1 MTQLTKYA
9 LEAALKTLLSKKPLD
24 KITIS
29 DLTEECGISRMTF
42 YYHFRDIYDLVEW
55 ICAEDA
61 AKAIAGKKTYETWQQ
76 GFLQI
81 FEAVREN
88 RPFILNVYRCVSTEQ
103 VERYLYP
110 LVYRLLIDVVEE
122 KAQAFRVKESDRR
135 FIANFYKF
143 GFVGVM
149 LEWIK
154 NDMREDPEK
163 IVSQLNTLLS
173 GEIERALE
181 RFSIP

>member
-1 MTQLTKYA
+1 
-9 LEAALKTLLSKKPLD
+9 
-24 KITIS
+24 
-29 DLTEECGISRMTF
+29 MTF

-110 LVYRLLIDVVEE
+110 LGVPAADRCGGGESAGVPRKGIRPALYTLD
-122 KAQAFRVKESDRR
+122 RV
-135 FIANFYKF
+135 F

-154 NDMREDPEK
+154 NDMREEPEK